1 MTAGSTSDRKGRG
14 VNLELE
20 VGHISS
26 WKLKYID
33 NLDNVWNNVLS
44 ISHC

>member
-20 VGHISS
+20 VGMAIFHLGS
-26 WKLKYID
+26 
-33 NLDNVWNNVLS
+33 
-44 ISHC
+44 